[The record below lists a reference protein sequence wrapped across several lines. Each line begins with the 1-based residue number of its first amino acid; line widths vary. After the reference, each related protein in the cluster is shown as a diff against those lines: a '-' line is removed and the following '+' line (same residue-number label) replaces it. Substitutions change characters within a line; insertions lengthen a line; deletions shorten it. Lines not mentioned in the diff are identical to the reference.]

1 MEAENKQ
8 TMTKQA
14 RLIKVV
20 LNDEGDHIAISTGD
34 STFFDR
40 FTAGFLQIADE
51 AAGLPGEYR
60 KIEKKHRSA
69 KELPMYKN
77 VDIARADAEFSRKAV
92 KIIDN
97 LFGEGTLKKYFRKL
111 YDEVPDFLPGAECFV
126 DFFGKI
132 MPVMETLFNRK
143 IDANSKER
151 IESMAGY
158 MHWNRKPHR
167 TVGKK
172 HGRRN

>member
-8 TMTKQA
+8 TVRKEAQ
-14 RLIKVV
+14 LIKIE
-20 LNDEGDHIAISTGD
+20 LNDKGGHIVIPTGD
-34 STFFDR
+34 STLFDR
-40 FTAGFLQIADE
+40 FMAWFLQIADE
-51 AAGLPGEYR
+51 AAELPGEYR
-60 KIEKKHRSA
+60 KIEKKHGSA
-69 KELPMYKN
+69 KDLSMDKV
-77 VDIARADAEFSRKAV
+77 VDITRADVEFSEKTI

-97 LFGEGTLKKYFRKL
+97 LFGEGTLKKYFRQL
-111 YDEVPDFLPGAECFV
+111 YDEAPDFLPGAECFV
-126 DFFGKI
+126 DFFKNI
-132 MPVMETLFNRK
+132 APVMETLFNRK

>member
-1 MEAENKQ
+1 MDIGHERTVKKEAQ
-8 TMTKQA
+8 
-14 RLIKVV
+14 LIKIE
-20 LNDEGDHIAISTGD
+20 LNDQGDHIAISTGD
-34 STFFDR
+34 STLFDR
-40 FTAGFLQIADE
+40 FMAGFLQIADE

-77 VDIARADAEFSRKAV
+77 VDIARADVEFSKKSA

-143 IDANSKER
+143 IDAAEKAR
-151 IESMAGY
+151 IESMARY
-158 MHWNRKPHR
+158 MHWNRN
-167 TVGKK
+167 KK
-172 HGRRN
+172 GTQKL